1 MKKKIIKAKD
11 PASAVTH
18 FIGTLMAI
26 FAATPL
32 LIKAAANPGYIHIIS
47 LGIFII
53 SMILLYL
60 ASTIYHTLNISEKVN
75 RRLRKFDHMMI
86 YLLIAGTYTPICT
99 IALGDTVGISL
110 YHNMDFGYYR
120 YSNNGFFINCPKWI
134 SSVIYSYGLDLCL
147 AFTKIINSLPSLPLT
162 GF

>member
-75 RRLRKFDHMMI
+75 RRLRKFDVESQFSMLALQPPTIKIFNQDSTRCSTYSDMI
-86 YLLIAGTYTPICT
+86 
-99 IALGDTVGISL
+99 VV
-110 YHNMDFGYYR
+110 F
-120 YSNNGFFINCPKWI
+120 K
-134 SSVIYSYGLDLCL
+134 
-147 AFTKIINSLPSLPLT
+147 
-162 GF
+162 